1 MISRRDQPTCAAR
14 CCAAASPDTAA
25 LTGEHPSVVAQHD
38 GEIVLLSLR
47 PSFLWVLR
55 YWVPAILAH
64 WALVLARALTASA
77 FRPAAD
83 PFIIA
88 ITAALLAVLVAITM
102 NWFRRRYLLTDR
114 RVLVVRGVVN
124 RECDEMPLTAVRRI
138 TLAELRTMVL
148 SSRGNAGTL
157 EFVDHKD
164 KTMIRWDLVPDPS
177 HVRATACDAIKRY
190 ARSDFEG

>member
-1 MISRRDQPTCAAR
+1 MNALRDHPARTR
-14 CCAAASPDTAA
+14 CCAAASPESAV
-25 LTGEHPSVVAQHD
+25 LRGVHPSVVALHD

-47 PSFLWVLR
+47 PSLLWALR

-64 WALVLARALTASA
+64 WALVLTRALTASA

-88 ITAALLAVLVAITM
+88 ITAALLAVLIAISM
-102 NWFRRRYLLTDR
+102 NWYRRRYLLTDR

-138 TLAELRTMVL
+138 TIAELRTMLVA
-148 SSRGNAGTL
+148 RCGDAGTL
-157 EFVDHKD
+157 EFIDHKE
-164 KTMIRWDLVPDPS
+164 TAMIRWDLVPDPS
-177 HVRATACDAIKRY
+177 RVREIACDAVRRY